1 MATFRIC
8 RTVVFFLA
16 TACTLGFAPE
26 PRLSSFRKDQ
36 QLTVMELAKKMR
48 NKQAELAKKMA
59 LAKKQKDGVP
69 GEAKGVTKGE
79 KLSAKEMK
87 EKLRIQEEED
97 QKPKN
102 TEEDIQRQAAADQQ
116 LRCALT
122 EGEDKFQKMRALVC
136 EAYDHVA
143 WDTAWAS
150 LSKETLIARLE
161 ANSLRETGEG
171 NRE

>member
-1 MATFRIC
+1 MDAGSCEESSKGTKTHNASYYLLLLRFTRLIFLLLVITVSIMATFRIC

-87 EKLRIQEEED
+87 EKNDRLRFEELLQKQTTSLNSVSSDGYLNKQQEDEE
-97 QKPKN
+97 
-102 TEEDIQRQAAADQQ
+102 I
-116 LRCALT
+116 
-122 EGEDKFQKMRALVC
+122 RA
-136 EAYDHVA
+136 Y
-143 WDTAWAS
+143 
-150 LSKETLIARLE
+150 SK
-161 ANSLRETGEG
+161 
-171 NRE
+171 

>member
-87 EKLRIQEEED
+87 EKNDRLRFEELLQKQTTSLNSVSSDGYLNKQQEDEE
-97 QKPKN
+97 
-102 TEEDIQRQAAADQQ
+102 I
-116 LRCALT
+116 
-122 EGEDKFQKMRALVC
+122 RA
-136 EAYDHVA
+136 Y
-143 WDTAWAS
+143 
-150 LSKETLIARLE
+150 SK
-161 ANSLRETGEG
+161 
-171 NRE
+171 